1 MEIID
6 NEMFNITKIKDIESY
21 NLLNDE
27 LSEVVIIGEN
37 LDNRKLL
44 PITPEINPDGTI
56 DIELD
61 FYDIY
66 ENIINKYKTI

>member
-27 LSEVVIIGEN
+27 LSEVAIIGEN

>member
-27 LSEVVIIGEN
+27 LSEVAIIGEN

-56 DIELD
+56 DIEID